1 MSGKRLVR
9 VVDSSMRDGSHP
21 MAHQYTADQVSQIA
35 KALDNAGV
43 PLIEVSHGDG
53 LGGSSLNYGFSKEDE
68 QDLIKAAKES
78 ISEADITV
86 LLLPGIGIQEDLK
99 AAYDRGARAVRV
111 ATHCTEADIAI
122 QHIGLARELGMETLG
137 FLMMAHMIEPK
148 ELLEQ
153 AKIQEAAGAQTVYV
167 TDSAG
172 ALRPDGVRARVAG
185 LREGLDSATKIG
197 IHCHNNL
204 GLGIGNSLAGI
215 EEGAEYVDGCLAG
228 LGAGAGNAQTEVLAA
243 VLELEGYE
251 TGIDVYKIMDAA
263 EEVVRPMMQRPQIVD
278 RASLVLGYAGVYSSF
293 LLHTYR
299 AAAKFNIEPRDILME
314 LGRRKVV
321 GGQEDS
327 IIDLAAELASDQEKS
342 AAV

>member
-1 MSGKRLVR
+1 MTLTKGAVR
-9 VVDSSMRDGSHP
+9 VVDSTMRDGSHP
-21 MAHQYTADQVSQIA
+21 MAHQYTVEQVSQIA
-35 KALDNAGV
+35 KALDDAGV

-53 LGGSSLNYGFSKEDE
+53 LGGSSQNYGFSHTDE
-68 QDLIKAAKES
+68 QDLLSAVKSS
-78 ISEADITV
+78 ITNAGITV

-99 AAYDRGARAVRV
+99 EAYDRGARAVRI
-111 ATHCTEADIAI
+111 ATHCTEADIAV

-137 FLMMAHMIEPK
+137 FLMMAHMIEPDD
-148 ELLEQ
+148 LVEQ
-153 AKIQEAAGAQTVYV
+153 AKVQEASGAEAVYV

-172 ALRPDGVRARVAG
+172 AMRPDGVRARVSA
-185 LREGLDSATKIG
+185 LRQALDPDTKVG

-204 GLGIGNSLAGI
+204 GLGIGNSLAAI
-215 EEGAEYVDGCLAG
+215 EEGAEYVDGCLGG
-228 LGAGAGNAQTEVLAA
+228 LGAGAGNAMTEVLVA

-251 TGIDVYKIMDAA
+251 TGVDVYKIMDAA
-263 EEVVRPMMQRPQIVD
+263 EDVVRPMMQRPQIID

-327 IIDLAAELASDQEKS
+327 IIDLAAELAAERG
-342 AAV
+342 

>member
-1 MSGKRLVR
+1 MASKGYVRLV
-9 VVDSSMRDGSHP
+9 DSTMRDGSHP
-21 MAHQYTADQVSQIA
+21 MAHQYTADQVAQIA
-35 KALDNAGV
+35 QALDEAGI

-68 QDLIKAAKES
+68 QDLISAAKGVMTR
-78 ISEADITV
+78 SEITV

-99 AAYDRGARAVRV
+99 EAYDRGARAVRV

-122 QHIGLARELGMETLG
+122 QHIGLARDLGMETLG
-137 FLMMAHMIEPK
+137 FLMMAHMVEPDA
-148 ELLEQ
+148 LLEQ
-153 AKIQEAAGAQTVYV
+153 AKIQEAAGAATVYV

-172 ALRPDGVRARVAG
+172 AMRPDGVRARVSALRAG
-185 LREGLDSATKIG
+185 LDPATKIG

-204 GLGIGNSLAGI
+204 GLGIGNSLAGV
-215 EEGAEYVDGCLAG
+215 EEGAVYVDGCLAG

-251 TGIDVYKIMDAA
+251 TGVDVYKIMDAA
-263 EEVVRPMMQRPQIVD
+263 EDVVKPMMQRPQVID

-314 LGRRKVV
+314 LGRRKTV
-321 GGQEDS
+321 GGQEDL
-327 IIDLAAELASDQEKS
+327 IIDLAAELAADKEQS
-342 AAV
+342 AAG